1 MSQSIIDLSR
11 RAFIGG
17 AAALGATS
25 LIIPE
30 FAFAETAAEKQAE
43 ADAVRNQLVGLQA
56 DLETAG
62 ENYYAAL
69 DEQESAQRSMEEQQV
84 KIDETTEEIEG
95 LQDRLS
101 TRARSMY
108 RSGSTTFI
116 DFLLGASSFA
126 EFTQNWELLNQ
137 INANDADLVDQTKA
151 AREQLQAAKDEFAR
165 QEQIAAQKAAECKQ
179 IHDEVQVKVQNA
191 TDLMNSLDE
200 EARALLEQEQAAAA
214 AAAAAQAQAEAE
226 AAAAAA
232 GGNGGGNQGGGSN
245 DGGNQGGGNDGGY
258 QGGGNDGGYQG
269 GGGNGGGG
277 STIVYPGGGGS
288 AGDNSAAYSYACSRI
303 GCPYVWGAEGP
314 DSFDCSGLVTWA
326 YRQLGIELPHQSE
339 AQMARA
345 TRVVSVSEARPGDVL
360 WRYGHVGIAGGYGGT
375 PYVHAPTFGAYVR
388 NTDSLSWSNFTN
400 ALQF

>member
-1 MSQSIIDLSR
+1 MSKSIIDLSR

-84 KIDETTEEIEG
+84 KIDETTQEIEG

-137 INANDADLVDQTKA
+137 INANDADLVDQTKS

-245 DGGNQGGGNDGGY
+245 DGGY

-269 GGGNGGGG
+269 GGGNDGGGNGGG

-375 PYVHAPTFGAYVR
+375 PYVHAPTFGACVR